1 MSNEIEQYKESISDR
16 YIKDFKKE
24 LNFFQKAMILP
35 IEKKMKEILKSDKKI
50 DVNNLKD
57 LEDLWFWRKVL
68 WAKIWQKQLFED
80 LMTKTFNFLK
90 EKQEKIIEAESAW
103 RLQELSYL
111 VINGKL
117 DELDNLVTNTNPVP
131 VESDE
136 NLNWD
141 ENSET
146 PENWS
151 WTTENQSQV
160 NTEEQWD
167 WAWENDNHSSEDWND
182 NRSTIDIIQDNSMA
196 SAGAGGAVSA
206 ATFNASMNTINRI
219 AGRNL
224 NGIEVSNATAK
235 DLMSEG
241 KRMMNESKNLLEQ
254 QMKTNPRMSRS
265 MKKQFENS
273 IKEFESAEKAMTN
286 ETIDAIKIWEHFWEN
301 LPESAI
307 KNLKIDPKV
316 AKQLKEIPDEEIVR
330 LLNEA
335 QDGKQLKT
343 LLKETRNIDISED
356 AARMLK
362 VAKNADEFKWI
373 TTIFKEI
380 KWVQRFLRWLKW
392 ACMMSFLFL
401 WFDIWAAIEDGKEA
415 DIIKEVNKERWK
427 YQQQWAYVQ
436 LQIWI
441 AWVLA
446 DALTYIAL
454 YAAIWSCGW
463 WIGIVVGLVVWII
476 QMLATLA
483 LEDHYEEK
491 KFYAQNRIDFGIKSR
506 TYIKQS
512 IVQLMESDRRD
523 LSEDLKK
530 EIRESRGPDS
540 EVDTLEDAWEALI
553 YQEERDEG
561 GYYMIQQ
568 YYHSGKSEENFL
580 KDLSEEEKG
589 YYNEQKEELEWKIK
603 VRMDYIK
610 KYIKEDPNSPEY
622 VSMKNQIL
630 ENKWVEYVEQVLA
643 DSKVYAM
650 LQEDIENPYIENY
663 KSLDV
668 AWYKEAYKT
677 KLQWEYPQ
685 EFALFEKLSTDNPTL
700 IGEILSWASIL
711 WNEISEFVDWSQD
724 LYTQEEKTN
733 ITKNLDFVEK
743 YYEYYNLGR
752 PIEKIISVNG
762 MLNNID
768 FAYVEQLLA
777 DNFESINKRPS
788 WDQETA
794 LNYLYWSEYRNRME
808 AKYEVSDSL
817 TENVLYSI
825 AKEFHGYTWRN
836 DTMELI
842 NFYNEWDKN
851 STWIYYDTC
860 RRFNWDWWND
870 HRFTSDISTLDS
882 MTWEEIYS
890 TFKRWKLDSP
900 MEVADD
906 KLNAEYR
913 KRIEEIIL
921 REAGYRDH
929 KKEYEQKIIDFVK
942 SNSIDGGYVEIPYD
956 LMIEAKKAGIWR
968 IENYLFK
975 YKDGEIYA
983 ISCGDTVDDLLHF
996 DKIDQKIK
1004 YEATTPLRNSLTEE
1018 ENNLIKSVDN
1028 ACARL
1033 SKMRA
1038 VEIDFWHDH
1047 TDELDVPVQLE
1058 RIVSKKAQD
1067 WEKEKD
1073 MVYYMEPILAKKY
1086 LEEKSQEYYNC
1097 FDWLYRWLLT
1107 TITSYK
1113 VANDINDVWAFNSS
1127 LNWMYQSSILSI
1139 NEKWEIKFI
1148 DSVPETIQKILPELF
1163 DYYKDSTSWKTI
1175 SQLLHSENSEE
1186 KSQWQFLA
1194 MQIYTIC
1201 MEEAV
1206 LDYNS
1211 NWDLVDFNVNWDS
1224 GLDINKVKKA
1234 LDEKMSN
1241 QTFKDV
1247 LNWLSNMNTDN
1258 INVNEKG
1265 VREVSPAEKEF
1276 HSNIETATQEIINRT
1291 WVTYQDVGYD
1301 IWSFIVWWPAARGTR
1316 NAMNTIFHKW
1326 EILTSRMD
1334 LVDWGELRGDPT
1346 FLADT
1351 EQKTEWAVTWN
1362 LKTWWHNEH
1371 ITICVDESWEKIKSV
1386 KVDWLN
1392 MEFTNIDEWFRI
1404 ANLINW
1410 IKKNK
1415 IDNPKWKNASNRL
1428 WWKYDDYMWYDGKL
1442 DRNITGTTFNLVI
1455 LSAPVVN
1462 QLYPSIKNKQE
1473 FIDYINTD
1481 RV

>member
-1 MSNEIEQYKESISDR
+1 MANEIEQYKESISDR
-16 YIKDFKKE
+16 YIKDFRKE
-24 LNFFQKAMILP
+24 LSFFQKAMILP

-68 WAKIWQKQLFED
+68 WAKIWQKRLFED
-80 LMTKTFNFLK
+80 LMTKTFDFLK
-90 EKQEKIIEAESAW
+90 EKQEKILEAESAW
-103 RLQELSYL
+103 RLQELTSL

-117 DELDNLVTNTNPVP
+117 DELDNLVTNTTPTQPAN
-131 VESDE
+131 DE
-136 NLNWD
+136 NSNWD
-141 ENSET
+141 ENSEAPKNWPWT
-146 PENWS
+146 PEN
-151 WTTENQSQV
+151 ENPG
-160 NTEEQWD
+160 NIEDQWD
-167 WAWENDNHSSEDWND
+167 WTWENNNSNPENWDENHSA
-182 NRSTIDIIQDNSMA
+182 IDIIQDNSMA
-196 SAGAGGAVSA
+196 SAWLGGTVSA
-206 ATFNASMNTINRI
+206 ATFDASMNTINRI
-219 AGRNL
+219 AGRHL
-224 NGIEVSNATAK
+224 NGVEVSNATAK

-241 KRMMNESKNLLEQ
+241 KKMMNESKNLLEQ

-273 IKEFESAEKAMTN
+273 IKEFESAEKTMTN

-301 LPESAI
+301 LPESMI
-307 KNLKIDPKV
+307 KNIKIDPKV
-316 AKQLKEIPDEEIVR
+316 AKQLSEIPNAEIET
-330 LLNEA
+330 LLREA
-335 QDGKQLKT
+335 DGNAETLRT
-343 LLKETRNIDISED
+343 LLKAKNIEISED

-380 KWVQRFLRWLKW
+380 KWVQRFLKWLKW

-401 WFDIWAAIEDGKEA
+401 WFDIWAAIDAGKEA
-415 DIIKEVNKERWK
+415 DIIKEVNKERGK

-476 QMLATLA
+476 QMLATLT

-491 KFYAQNRIDFGIKSR
+491 KFYAQNRIDFGIRSR

-512 IVQLMESDRRD
+512 IVQLLESDRRD

-540 EVDTLEDAWEALI
+540 EADTLEDAWEALI

-580 KDLSEEEKG
+580 NDLSEEEKC
-589 YYNEQKEELEWKIK
+589 YYNEQKQELEWKIK

-610 KYIKEDPNSPEY
+610 KYIKEDQKSPEY
-622 VSMKNQIL
+622 VSMKNKIL

-650 LQEDIENPYIENY
+650 LQENIENPYIENY

-668 AWYKEAYKT
+668 SWYKEAYKT

-685 EFALFEKLSTDNPTL
+685 EFALFEKLSTENPTL
-700 IGEILSWASIL
+700 LGEILSWSNIL
-711 WNEISEFVDWSQD
+711 WNEILEFVDWSQD
-724 LYTQEEKTN
+724 LYTQEEKVN

-762 MLNNID
+762 MFNNID
-768 FAYVEQLLA
+768 FAYVEQLLT
-777 DNFESINKRPS
+777 DNFESINNRPS
-788 WDQETA
+788 WDHETA
-794 LNYLYWSEYRNRME
+794 LNYMYWSEYRNRME

-825 AKEFHGYTWRN
+825 AKEFHGYTWKN

-842 NFYNEWDKN
+842 NFYNESDKN

-870 HRFTSDISTLDS
+870 HKFTSDISTLDS
-882 MTWEEIYS
+882 MTWEEIYN

-906 KLNAEYR
+906 KLNIEYR
-913 KRIEEIIL
+913 NRIEEIIL
-921 REAGYRDH
+921 REAGYREH
-929 KKEYEQKIIDFVK
+929 KQEYEQKIIDFVK
-942 SNSIDGGYVEIPYD
+942 LNSKDGGYVEIPYD
-956 LMIEAKKAGIWR
+956 LMIESKKAGIWK

-975 YKDGEIYA
+975 FQDGEIYA
-983 ISCGDTVDDLLHF
+983 ISCGDTVDDLLYF
-996 DKIDQKIK
+996 DKTNQKIN
-1004 YEATTPLRNSLTEE
+1004 YESTTPLRDSLTEE
-1018 ENNLIKSVDN
+1018 ENNLIKSVDE
-1028 ACARL
+1028 ACEKLTKIR
-1033 SKMRA
+1033 S

-1047 TDELDVPVQLE
+1047 TDELDISVQLE
-1058 RIVSKKAQD
+1058 RIMSKKVQD

-1073 MVYYMEPILAKKY
+1073 MLYYMESILAKKH
-1086 LEEKSQEYYNC
+1086 LEEKSQEYYNY

-1113 VANDINDVWAFNSS
+1113 IANDINDVNAFNAS
-1127 LNWMYQSSILSI
+1127 LNWTYYSEILSI
-1139 NEKWEIKFI
+1139 DKDWNYKFI
-1148 DSVPETIQKILPELF
+1148 DLVPDTIKKILPDLF
-1163 DYYKDSTSWKTI
+1163 DYYKDKTFNKTV
-1175 SQLLHSENSEE
+1175 SELLHSENSEE
-1186 KSQWQFLA
+1186 KSKWQFLA

-1201 MEEAV
+1201 IEEAV
-1206 LDYNS
+1206 LDYNTK
-1211 NWDLVDFNVNWDS
+1211 WDLVDFNVNRDDN
-1224 GLDINKVKKA
+1224 LDVNKLKNI
-1234 LDEKMSN
+1234 LDEK
-1241 QTFKDV
+1241 
-1247 LNWLSNMNTDN
+1247 LSNMTFTDTLKWLSYMNCDNVELKTKN
-1258 INVNEKG
+1258 IRK
-1265 VREVSPAEKEF
+1265 VSLAEKQF
-1276 HSNIETATQEIINRT
+1276 HSNIETATEDLIRRT
-1291 WVTYQDVGYD
+1291 WFTWQDLSHDV
-1301 IWSFIVWWPAARGTR
+1301 WTSLAWWPGARETR
-1316 NAMNTIFHKW
+1316 NMVNRFYHRW
-1326 EILTSRMD
+1326 EVVTSRMD
-1334 LVDWGELRGDPT
+1334 LVDWWELRWDPT
-1346 FLADT
+1346 FVADN
-1351 EQKTEWAVTWN
+1351 EQTTEWVITWN
-1362 LKTWWHNEH
+1362 LKTWWYSES
-1371 ITICVDESWEKIKSV
+1371 ITVCADESWEKIKSI
-1386 KVDWLN
+1386 KIDWLG
-1392 MEFTNIDEWFRI
+1392 MEFEDIDEWFRV

-1415 IDNPKWKNASNRL
+1415 KDNPKWKSAWRYRWSYN
-1428 WWKYDDYMWYDGKL
+1428 DYIRKGWKL
-1442 DRNITGTTFNLVI
+1442 DRDVTGSLNNVVV
-1455 LSAPVVN
+1455 LSAPAVI
-1462 QLYPSIKNKQE
+1462 QLYPSIKDKQE
-1473 FIDYINTD
+1473 FLDYINSSK
-1481 RV
+1481 V